1 MYISDTLE
9 KRGVPS
15 LLEFSD
21 GRKVTSD
28 NADERRAEIREIL
41 QREIYGKMPPK
52 PDFVRGEII
61 EKPKSRDCAGKAQ
74 IKKILLT
81 VSVVGNE
88 YSFPIWLVMPKNIAR
103 PRFVVFLNFRPNLP
117 DEYLPCEEL
126 IDRGIGFAAVCYKDV
141 TSDDG
146 DFSNGIADALA
157 KCGYTDTGKLAMWG
171 YTASRILDYVLEN
184 EEIDTDHIAVAGHSR
199 LGKTALVAACFDER
213 FTCAYSNDSGCSG
226 AAITRG
232 KAGETVEFI
241 TKTFPF
247 WFCKKYREY
256 SGRHDALPFD
266 QHYLI
271 ASIAPR
277 KVYVASAVED
287 EWADPE
293 SEYLS
298 LCAASDFWSLYG
310 KGTFTPVE
318 RAPIVGDV
326 IQGESLGYHLRSG
339 VHFLSRE
346 DWNKF
351 IDFFLK

>member
-1 MYISDTLE
+1 MYIKETLE

-15 LLEFSD
+15 LFEFAD
-21 GRKVTSD
+21 GRAVTSD
-28 NADERRAEIREIL
+28 NADEKRAEIREIL

-52 PDFVRGEII
+52 PDLVKGEIL
-61 EKPKSRDCAGKAQ
+61 ENPKSRDCAGKAM
-74 IKKILLT
+74 IKRVSLT
-81 VSVVGNE
+81 VSVMGNR
-88 YSFPIWLVMPKNIAR
+88 YSFPFWLVMPKYTPK

-126 IDRGIGFAAVCYKDV
+126 IDRGIGFAAVCYKDI

-146 DFSNGIADALA
+146 DFSNGIAGALA
-157 KCGYTDTGKLAMWG
+157 RCGYTNTGKLAMWG

-184 EEIDTDHIAVAGHSR
+184 EEIDTSNIAVAGHSR
-199 LGKTALVAACFDER
+199 LGKTALVAACFDDR
-213 FTCAYSNDSGCSG
+213 FTCAFSNDSGCSG

-232 KAGETVEFI
+232 KAGERISDI
-241 TKTFPF
+241 TRIFPF
-247 WFCKKYREY
+247 WFCDKYREY
-256 SGRHDALPFD
+256 SGRHEALPFD

-277 KVYVASAVED
+277 KVYVASAAED
-287 EWADPE
+287 VWADPE

-298 LCAASDFWSLYG
+298 LCAARDFWSLYG
-310 KGTFTPVE
+310 KESFVPVE

-326 IQGESLGYHLRSG
+326 LHGENLGYHLRSG
-339 VHFLSRE
+339 VHYLSRE

-351 IDFFLK
+351 LDFFLK